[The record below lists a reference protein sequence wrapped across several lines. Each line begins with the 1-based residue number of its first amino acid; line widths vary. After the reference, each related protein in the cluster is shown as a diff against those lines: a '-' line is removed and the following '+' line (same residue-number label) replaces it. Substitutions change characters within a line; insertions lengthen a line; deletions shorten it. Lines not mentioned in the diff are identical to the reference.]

1 MNREHGRVD
10 YGKQSIDFVVLRRKR
25 TTLEIAVEP
34 DATVV
39 VVAPL
44 AASLEAITE
53 KVRKRASWVRR
64 QQQFFLQFVPR
75 TPPRNYVSGET
86 HLYLGRQYRL
96 KVIASEAPG
105 VKLWRGFISVQS
117 EKPKRFDVTRDL
129 MNSWYRNRAYVK
141 FTERLE
147 INLARFPNPEKLR
160 PKGLIVRQLRQRWG
174 SMSPGHRMLLN
185 QRLIQAPLGSIDYV
199 ITHELCH
206 VAAPNHGP
214 AFFRLL
220 NRVLPDW
227 QSRKQ
232 RLESLMS

>member
-1 MNREHGRVD
+1 LIE
-10 YGKQSIDFVVLRRKR
+10 FVVVRRR
-25 TTLEIAVEP
+25 RGALEIAVAP

-39 VVAPL
+39 VAAPVT
-44 AASLEAITE
+44 ASLEAITE

-75 TPPRNYVSGET
+75 TPPRHYVPGET

-105 VKLWRGFISVQS
+105 LKLWRGFIFVQS
-117 EKPKRFDVTRDL
+117 EKPKQFDVTRDL
-129 MNSWYRNRAYVK
+129 MNSWYGERAHVK
-141 FTERLE
+141 FAERLE
-147 INLARFPNPEKLR
+147 ANLVRFPNPEKLR

-174 SMSPGHRMLLN
+174 SMSPKHRMLLN
-185 QRLIQAPLGSIDYV
+185 QRLIQAPLDSIDYV

-206 VAAPNHGP
+206 IAEPHHGP

-227 QSRKQ
+227 QRRKQ
-232 RLESLMS
+232 RLEHLMS